1 MRILIMVMVTAA
13 IGYVLAYRGDFDFRR
28 MAVTLVGTG
37 LLSGA
42 SCALNCYIER
52 DLDALMPRTCNRPLP
67 SGIIKPLA
75 ALVYGIVLLITG
87 SILLF
92 SINQLTGWLGLT
104 AAFVY
109 LAIYTPAKRYTWM
122 NTSIGALPGAIPPL
136 IGWAAAR
143 GELGLGAWILFA
155 MLFLWQHVHF
165 LPIAWLYRSDYAKA
179 GFRMLPVLEAN
190 GEKTFLL
197 TVLSA
202 LAPLPI
208 SLMLY
213 GLNLTGTA
221 YGVGAAMLGILF
233 IAAGIR
239 LSRKPSRGALGW

>member
-42 SCALNCYIER
+42 SCSLNCYIER

-155 MLFLWQHVHF
+155 MHF
-165 LPIAWLYRSDYAKA
+165 L
-179 GFRMLPVLEAN
+179 LP
-190 GEKTFLL
+190 G
-197 TVLSA
+197 
-202 LAPLPI
+202 
-208 SLMLY
+208 Y
-213 GLNLTGTA
+213 TA
-221 YGVGAAMLGILF
+221 ATT
-233 IAAGIR
+233 
-239 LSRKPSRGALGW
+239 RKPAFACFQFWKLTAKRPSCSLFFRLWHFYQFPSCFMG